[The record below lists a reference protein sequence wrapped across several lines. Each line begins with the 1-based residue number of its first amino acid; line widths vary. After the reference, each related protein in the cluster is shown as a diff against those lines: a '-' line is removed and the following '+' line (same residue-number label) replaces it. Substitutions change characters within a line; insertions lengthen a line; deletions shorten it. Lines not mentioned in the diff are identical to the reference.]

1 MESGCLEGL
10 TDDEAGTALGTGGAG
25 TGKTVIVARL
35 DAETDVRRGKQLSL
49 RFDANKL
56 HFFDLDDGSAL
67 RTKPAQEPSSGV
79 QPAVDLVGRYP
90 GAA

>member
-1 MESGCLEGL
+1 LESGCLEGL

-67 RTKPAQEPSSGV
+67 RTKPAQEPSLVSSPPSIWSGV
-79 QPAVDLVGRYP
+79 TP